1 MLRRILGCRGSLQL
15 TVAYFRT
22 VSVRNL
28 EVSTLRVISPS
39 PPGRTS
45 RVKVPRLQPQPGFT
59 LVMRS
64 TEDPVLLKR

>member
-1 MLRRILGCRGSLQL
+1 MLSRTVGCLGSLQL

-22 VSVRNL
+22 VSVRSF

-45 RVKVPRLQPQPGFT
+45 RVKVPRLQPQPGLT
-59 LVMRS
+59 WVIRN
-64 TEDPVLLKR
+64 TEVPVLRKR